1 MKGSEYVTYRE
12 LMKVVSVGD
21 ERFVD
26 VLYVNEDI
34 VDSDIFI
41 NEDNPYLD
49 LTVKEFKVNTLH
61 PSGESSIIE
70 VIVKLIK

>member
-1 MKGSEYVTYRE
+1 MTYRE
-12 LMKVVSVGD
+12 LMKVVSVDD

-41 NEDNPYLD
+41 NENSPYLD
-49 LTVKEFKVNTLH
+49 LTVKEFKVNTLY
-61 PSGESSIIE
+61 PSCESSIVE